1 MALYIIG
8 LGLTTRG
15 ISLHGKKILKNVKKI
30 YLESYTVEFPYTK
43 KELEKELKIKV
54 VDAGR
59 EFVESEKIVEEAKDE
74 DVALLVYGS
83 PLMATTHISLIN
95 RCKADK
101 VKYSILHAGSVFDAV
116 AESGLSFYRFGK
128 TASLPAWSSGYEP
141 TSFVEI
147 IEDNLKIGAHTLLLI
162 DIGLSFDSARE
173 QLVKSGFDFG
183 KVVVCS
189 RLGVRSRFYYGELS
203 EIDASRVKS
212 PWCLIVPGKVEE
224 YEVEALDNIKK

>member
-1 MALYIIG
+1 
-8 LGLTTRG
+8 
-15 ISLHGKKILKNVKKI
+15 LHGKKILKNVKKI

-59 EFVESEKIVEEAKDE
+59 EFVESERIVEEAKDE

-83 PLMATTHISLIN
+83 PLVATTHISLIN
-95 RCKADK
+95 ACKSGG
-101 VKYSILHAGSVFDAV
+101 VKFQVLHAGSVFDAV
-116 AESGLSFYRFGK
+116 AESGLSFYKFGK
-128 TASLPAWSSGYEP
+128 TASLPAWSSGFTP
-141 TSFVEI
+141 KSFMEI

-173 QLVKSGFDFG
+173 QLVKSGVSG

-189 RLGVRSRFYYGELS
+189 RLGVKSRFYYDELG
-203 EIDASRVKS
+203 EIDGDRVKA
-212 PWCLIVPGKVEE
+212 PFCIIVPGKIEE
-224 YEVEALDNIKK
+224 YEVEALES